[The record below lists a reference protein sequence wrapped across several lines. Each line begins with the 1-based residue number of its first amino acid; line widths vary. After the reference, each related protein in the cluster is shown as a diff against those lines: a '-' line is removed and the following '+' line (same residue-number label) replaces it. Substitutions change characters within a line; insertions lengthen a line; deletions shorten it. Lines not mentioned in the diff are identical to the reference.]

1 MKYLLIAG
9 LLICGCMVA
18 AAQEIGDKTAT
29 TLEYSPLE
37 NSLSGDPLY
46 VRSVNGSAKII
57 SKDEF
62 ERILETDQVSY
73 VQHITDPSSIF
84 IYGDKGKNGVI
95 LIVMKGDSFSS
106 KYPGRKRRQR

>member
-1 MKYLLIAG
+1 MKYLL
-9 LLICGCMVA
+9 LGCFLFCSCLVA
-18 AAQEIGDKTAT
+18 AAQDIGDKTAT
-29 TLEYSPLE
+29 TADFSSLE

-46 VRSVNGSAKII
+46 VRSINGSAKII
-57 SKDEF
+57 SKDEY
-62 ERILETDQVSY
+62 ERVLETDQVSY
-73 VQHITDPSSIF
+73 IQHITDPSSIF